1 MAAVSEVTD
10 ATFDQVVLKSD
21 KPVLV
26 DYWADWC
33 GPCKQIGPIIDELA
47 REHGEKVSF
56 VKLDTN
62 ENPVTPAKNFV
73 QGLPTL
79 QVYVA
84 GELVKSFTGAK
95 SKSALL
101 KALDEYL

>member
-1 MAAVSEVTD
+1 MATVQDVTD
-10 ATFDQVVLKSD
+10 SDFGDVVLKSD

-33 GPCKQIGPIIDELA
+33 GPCKQISPIIEELA
-47 REHGEKVSF
+47 GEYGDKMQF

-62 ENPVTPAKNFV
+62 ENPQTPANNMV
-73 QGLPTL
+73 RGLPTL
-79 QVYVA
+79 QVYVG
-84 GELVKSFTGAK
+84 GELVKSVTGAK

-101 KALDEYL
+101 KMLDEYL